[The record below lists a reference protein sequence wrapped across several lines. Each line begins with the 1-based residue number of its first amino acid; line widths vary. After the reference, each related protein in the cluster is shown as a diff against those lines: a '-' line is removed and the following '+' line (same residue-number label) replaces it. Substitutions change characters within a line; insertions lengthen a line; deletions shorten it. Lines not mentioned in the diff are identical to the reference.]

1 MNTKEYWERIKRFSI
16 AAVIRRLADMREDFR
31 WWWHV
36 YSGTKC
42 RECADGYFYP
52 QYGVAP
58 HRHNLM
64 RTGSLIGSTEV
75 LTKDKWPDNFIEDK
89 DAPGCGTFYCPN
101 PDCKNSYGKTME
113 RQKSWP
119 AFV

>member
-1 MNTKEYWERIKRFSI
+1 MNKIEGFLKWLL
-16 AAVIRRLADMREDFR
+16 AAVIRRLANKREDLK

-36 YSGTKC
+36 YRGTKC

-52 QYGVAP
+52 MYGVAP

-75 LTKDKWPDNFIEDK
+75 LSKDQWPENFIEDK
-89 DAPGCGTFYCPN
+89 EAPGCGTFYCPN
-101 PDCKNSYGKTME
+101 PECKNSYGKTKE